1 MVFFYIHI
9 SVLHTA
15 LNEASSSDSWQ
26 STDPTGQCEE
36 NEKLFKHSTLNQMF
50 LSNPATQSPG
60 INVKGKVERL

>member
-1 MVFFYIHI
+1 MAFCYIHI

-15 LNEASSSDSWQ
+15 LNEVSSSDSWQ

-50 LSNPATQSPG
+50 LSNADTQSPG
-60 INVKGKVERL
+60 INVEGKVERL

>member
-1 MVFFYIHI
+1 MAFCYSHR

-15 LNEASSSDSWQ
+15 LNEVSSSDRWQ

-60 INVKGKVERL
+60 INVQGKVERL